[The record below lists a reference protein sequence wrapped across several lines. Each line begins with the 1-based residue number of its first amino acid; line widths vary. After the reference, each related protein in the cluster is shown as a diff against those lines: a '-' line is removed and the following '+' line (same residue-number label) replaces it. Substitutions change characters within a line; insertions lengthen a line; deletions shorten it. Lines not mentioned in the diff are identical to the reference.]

1 MAETARAVTGGDDDP
16 QPLVEPIGQDECRRC
31 PYEHWCAEQM
41 GQDDPSAAL
50 TIGRLGTREWLTLRR
65 MGVTT
70 TAALSAV
77 DPDDPVFFDEY
88 FAEVSHL
95 TPIEARKRLAGA
107 IERAEMICDG
117 IDIKR
122 TGDGPVDVPVADVE
136 IDVDI
141 EYDLD
146 NRVYMWG
153 ARLRRRTDDSTAQYV
168 ADFVEWEPLDS
179 PREQALAAR
188 FADWLRGQ
196 RDEAEARGQTLK
208 VFHWSHPERSK
219 LKSILGLA
227 EVGDLIDP
235 ETGVF
240 VDLEQV
246 FKANF
251 VSLHGSSIKKVAPHF
266 GFTWRVD
273 DPGGAISQTYL
284 SKVHTSTDPDE
295 VAKAK
300 QWLLTYN
307 EDDNAAMAAIRDGMS
322 TWTL

>member
-1 MAETARAVTGGDDDP
+1 
-16 QPLVEPIGQDECRRC
+16 
-31 PYEHWCAEQM
+31 M
-41 GQDDPSAAL
+41 GEDDPSGAL
-50 TIGRLGTREWLTLRR
+50 TVARLGTREWLTLRR
-65 MGVTT
+65 MGLTT

-77 DPDDPVFFDEY
+77 DPDDPLFFDEY

-95 TPIEARKRLAGA
+95 TRDQARKRLTGA

-117 IDIKR
+117 IEIERIDKH
-122 TGDGPVDVPVADVE
+122 PVEVPVADVE

-153 ARLRRRTDDSTAQYV
+153 ARLRRGSDDSSAQYF
-168 ADFVEWEPLDS
+168 ADFVEWDPIDS
-179 PREQALAAR
+179 RRERALAAR
-188 FADWLRGQ
+188 FAAWLGEQ
-196 RDEAEARGQTLK
+196 RDAAEAAGQTLK

-227 EVGDLIDP
+227 EVGNLIDP

-240 VDLEQV
+240 VDLEHV
-246 FKANF
+246 FKASF

-273 DPGGAISQTYL
+273 DPGGAVSQGYL
-284 SKVHTSTDPDE
+284 SKVRTSTDPDE
-295 VAKAK
+295 VARAK
-300 QWLLTYN
+300 GWLLTYN
-307 EDDNAAMAAIRDGMS
+307 EDDNAAMAKIRDGMRS
-322 TWTL
+322 WTP